1 MRASGLA
8 AFCGCSISSFRAFFE
23 SAVAAA
29 LMLLPGAPALAQTS
43 QGPGAIERTIPMP
56 RLESAHPA
64 PTIVAPSLP
73 IASAD
78 NTAGRFVLGA
88 VNIEGASVFSRED
101 LASAFE
107 PYLATEIDEA
117 SLKEIAKRITDRYQS
132 AGYLLSYAYVPRQD
146 VRAGIARIVVVEGRV
161 QTVVVEGAGRDR
173 PALEAIARRL
183 ADGRPLGLGALERT
197 IGLIRDLPGVAV
209 TDTSLS
215 PTSDPASHVL
225 KLVVAHDRVRQLL
238 FADNRGPEGSD
249 PARLYSS
256 TSLASALM
264 TGDEIRLDLFAIPTR
279 RYRYLYGQAGITL
292 PIGNGGLR
300 FGLLASAGD
309 LKQRGNGLSID
320 GDSSN
325 VSAQLTYPLVR
336 SRVWKL
342 VAKGV
347 INDLRNSSDQDG
359 VRIQRDRLRVAR
371 IGLDFAMDTTTRIS
385 GDLVVSHGLGVDGRT
400 KVGDPLASRPDAG
413 GRFSKVAFNLQ
424 LAHPLSK
431 RMALN
436 VAVAAQASDR
446 PLLLIEEF
454 ALGGNRLGRAYDF
467 NAVTGDRGFGG
478 GVELSYRLPDFRKGP
493 KHVEI
498 FAFADG
504 GVVGQKGPSHQAGR
518 NGLASIGAGSRLVF
532 GRIAI
537 ASELAVPLVSDGR
550 DGSICGL
557 VTVFRTF

>member
-1 MRASGLA
+1 M
-8 AFCGCSISSFRAFFE
+8 
-23 SAVAAA
+23 
-29 LMLLPGAPALAQTS
+29 MLPGAPALAQTS
-43 QGPGAIERTIPMP
+43 QGPGAIERTIPTLRP
-56 RLESAHPA
+56 EPARPA

-73 IASAD
+73 VASAD
-78 NTAGRFVLGA
+78 NAAGLFVLGA
-88 VNIEGASVFSRED
+88 VNIEGASVFSREE

-107 PYLATEIDEA
+107 PYLATEIDES
-117 SLKEIAKRITDRYQS
+117 SLKEIAKRITDRYQR

-146 VRAGIARIVVVEGRV
+146 VRAGIAQIIVVEGRV
-161 QTVVVEGAGRDR
+161 GTVVVEGAGRDR
-173 PALEAIARRL
+173 AALEAMARRL

-225 KLVVAHDRVRQLL
+225 KLVVTRDRVRQLL

-249 PARLYSS
+249 RARLYSS

-264 TGDEIRLDLFAIPTR
+264 TGDEVRLDLFAIPTH
-279 RYRYLYGQAGITL
+279 RYRYLYGQAGITV
-292 PIGNGGLR
+292 PIGNDGLR
-300 FGLLASAGD
+300 FGLLTSAGD
-309 LKQRGNGLSID
+309 LKQRGSGSLID
-320 GDSSN
+320 GDSTN

-347 INDLRNSSDQDG
+347 INDLRNFSDQDG

-371 IGLDFAMDTTTRIS
+371 IGLEFAMDTKTRVS
-385 GDLVVSHGLGVDGRT
+385 GDFIVSRGLGVDGRT
-400 KVGDPLASRPDAG
+400 KAGDPLASRPDAG
-413 GRFSKVAFNLQ
+413 GRFSKAAFNLQ
-424 LAHPLSK
+424 LAHPLAE
-431 RMALN
+431 RVALN
-436 VAVAAQASDR
+436 IAITGQVSDR

-478 GVELSYRLPDFRKGP
+478 GVELSYRLPDPRNGP
-493 KHVEI
+493 KHVEV

-504 GVVGQKGPSHQAGR
+504 GVVGQAGPGHQSEKS
-518 NGLASIGAGSRLVF
+518 GLASIGVGNRLVL
-532 GRIAI
+532 GGIAI
-537 ASELAVPLVSDGR
+537 ASELAVPLVRDGR
-550 DGSICGL
+550 DGSIRGF